1 MTQEIKVAVTHC
13 YFFKIYNIYVVYKTK
28 LPVPTM
34 TKLVTRKCFKYRSL
48 FRLKYKLPV
57 PRMIE
62 LTAKS
67 RK

>member
-1 MTQEIKVAVTHC
+1 M
-13 YFFKIYNIYVVYKTK
+13 YKTK

-48 FRLKYKLPV
+48 FRLKYKPPV
-57 PRMIE
+57 PTMTE
-62 LTAKS
+62 LSAKS